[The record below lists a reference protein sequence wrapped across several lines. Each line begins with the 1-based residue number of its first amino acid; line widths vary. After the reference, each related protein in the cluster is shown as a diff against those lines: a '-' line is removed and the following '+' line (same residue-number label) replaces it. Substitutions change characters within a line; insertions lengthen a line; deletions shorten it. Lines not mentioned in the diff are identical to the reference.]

1 MTGLFHLAFMGRKA
15 RQIGGVLEFLDG
27 LPPPTPQEIADAH
40 DAALAEW
47 NRQQNPPKR
56 WPDAEAFAAEF
67 TMDEL
72 AAVSLSTDPM
82 AAAMRFLL
90 STWRSEVH
98 SDDARV
104 RQGMT
109 ALFLVGIISE
119 QRMTEILS

>member
-1 MTGLFHLAFMGRKA
+1 MTRLFHLAYLGR
-15 RQIGGVLEFLDG
+15 RVTQFGDTITFTDD
-27 LPPPTPQEIADAH
+27 LPPVTDAELNASY
-40 DAALAEW
+40 DSAFAEW

-67 TMDEL
+67 TVDEL

-82 AAAMRFLL
+82 VAAMRFLL

-109 ALFLVGIISE
+109 ALFLAGIISE